1 LLPDEYDMS
10 KVTQQPKVKGLIGYD
25 PALEPEIF
33 DFQQAAYPTRRT
45 DWIAPRWRWMFLASA
60 QRLGV
65 PPMVWLYRNASGI
78 VAHQGAI
85 PVKLKVGEQ
94 EHTTGWFVE
103 TMALESVR
111 GKTIGPMLIKKA
123 LEDLPFNLS
132 LGQTPQ
138 MRTIQLTMGWTQVA
152 PLGTYVLLLN
162 PREVLAAK
170 IAPWIARD
178 SAALGLAALQLGK
191 RTVGRRRLRW
201 QATISEITHF
211 DSTHDALWDTV
222 KDAYQCAVVRDAAYL
237 NWKYVDQPGQ
247 SFVRLEIRREGTVVA
262 IAIVLIVEPGAVYPY
277 RRGFL
282 VDMVVPAAD
291 REVVWATLD
300 AVRRVCQDQGV
311 ALLTCYLISQQL
323 QKAVTSF
330 GFFPKEPTRFLLV
343 ATDAVSAQVNSIVLS
358 PERWFVTLGDS
369 DIDRPW

>member
-1 LLPDEYDMS
+1 MS
-10 KVTQQPKVKGLIGYD
+10 KVTQQSKVKGLIGYD
-25 PALEPEIF
+25 PALEQEIF
-33 DFQQAAYPTRRT
+33 DFQQVAYPTRRP
-45 DWIAPRWRWMFLASA
+45 DWIAPRWRWMFVASA
-60 QRLGV
+60 QRLGI
-65 PPMVWLYRNASGI
+65 PPMVWLYRNASGV

-85 PVKLKVGEQ
+85 PVTLKVGEQ

-111 GKTIGPMLIKKA
+111 GKAIGPMLIKKA

-138 MRTIQLTMGWTQVA
+138 MRTIQLAMGWAQVA
-152 PLGTYVLLLN
+152 PLRTYVLLLN
-162 PREVLAAK
+162 PRQVLSTK
-170 IAPWIARD
+170 IAPRIARD

-191 RTVGRRRLRW
+191 CTVGRRRLRW
-201 QATISEITHF
+201 QATIAEITRF

-222 KDAYQCAVVRDAAYL
+222 KQAYQCAVVRDASYL

-247 SFVRLEIRREGTVVA
+247 NFIRLEIRRESTVVA
-262 IAIVLIVEPGAVYPY
+262 IAIVLIVEPGTVYPY

-291 REVVWATLD
+291 GEVVWATLD
-300 AVRRVCQDQGV
+300 AVRRVCQYQGV

-330 GFFPKEPTRFLLV
+330 GFFPKDPTRFLLV
-343 ATDAVSAQVNSIVLS
+343 ATGGVSAQVSSVVLS
-358 PERWFVTLGDS
+358 PERWFVMLGDS